1 MVSAA
6 EQGNLQQVPMRR
18 KKTALGSYEGQQTP
32 VQGGAGI
39 RRAVLFCPLSLP
51 SVLPEAA

>member
-1 MVSAA
+1 MVTAA

-32 VQGGAGI
+32 VQGGAGT
-39 RRAVLFCPLSLP
+39 RSAVLFCPLSLP